1 MKRLLPVLLLVAGL
15 LPLASPTAAADVV
28 ANGSLAPGQSL
39 YVPVDPVRLL
49 DTRSGLGAAGG
60 AVGAAGVRDLQ
71 VVDGVRVP
79 ADATAVVLNV
89 TATAATAATTHVR
102 VYPTPAGDAAPPT
115 VSSLNLS
122 VGATVAN
129 LVTVKVGAGGRVR
142 LRNAL
147 GSTQLIADLAGY
159 YRGSG
164 SGSSLVAGAPSRI
177 LDTRVNGGP
186 LRAGEVRRLQVVGT
200 AGVPAGATA
209 VVLNVTG
216 VGATARTDVRVW
228 PTRAGA
234 PPLVSNLNP
243 APGRTTAASVVV
255 PVGADGSISLRNH
268 AGRVDLVVDLLGRYT
283 PGAASS
289 VFAPVEPVR
298 LLDTRAAGEA
308 LGPGGVRDL
317 VVAGAG
323 PVPAPGTAVL
333 LNVTAVEPTA
343 ASTDVRVF
351 PALADGRLPG
361 TSNLNAVRG
370 QTVANTVLATV
381 GRDGRVRL
389 RNAAGAVHLVV
400 DLAGWYG
407 PSGGGWDISWP
418 QCTAAGS
425 TASRLPLGGAFAVV
439 GLTRGRPLTSN
450 ECLAAQWAWAETLPG
465 EPAVYVN
472 VNAPGART
480 TPDGQRWA
488 SLCGTGQASSAC
500 GRAYGVELARYALS
514 RMPLVSRHGG
524 RPMVWMDV
532 EGPYTNGPFWQTGY
546 AGAVAVNRAV
556 LAGAVDT
563 LRAAGHR
570 VGIYTDRGSSSAN
583 DWRDIMGD
591 YRLTQTQNWVFR
603 APTADA
609 HALCA
614 PVHSATGGPVV
625 MVQVQPEQSGEAYD
639 VNHLC

>member
-49 DTRSGLGAAGG
+49 DTRSGLRAAGG

-298 LLDTRAAGEA
+298 LLDTRADGEA

-317 VVAGAG
+317 VVAGA
-323 PVPAPGTAVL
+323 VRCRRRARRCS
-333 LNVTAVEPTA
+333 
-343 ASTDVRVF
+343 ST
-351 PALADGRLPG
+351 
-361 TSNLNAVRG
+361 
-370 QTVANTVLATV
+370 
-381 GRDGRVRL
+381 
-389 RNAAGAVHLVV
+389 
-400 DLAGWYG
+400 
-407 PSGGGWDISWP
+407 
-418 QCTAAGS
+418 
-425 TASRLPLGGAFAVV
+425 
-439 GLTRGRPLTSN
+439 
-450 ECLAAQWAWAETLPG
+450 
-465 EPAVYVN
+465 
-472 VNAPGART
+472 
-480 TPDGQRWA
+480 
-488 SLCGTGQASSAC
+488 
-500 GRAYGVELARYALS
+500 
-514 RMPLVSRHGG
+514 
-524 RPMVWMDV
+524 
-532 EGPYTNGPFWQTGY
+532 
-546 AGAVAVNRAV
+546 
-556 LAGAVDT
+556 
-563 LRAAGHR
+563 
-570 VGIYTDRGSSSAN
+570 
-583 DWRDIMGD
+583 
-591 YRLTQTQNWVFR
+591 
-603 APTADA
+603 
-609 HALCA
+609 
-614 PVHSATGGPVV
+614 
-625 MVQVQPEQSGEAYD
+625 
-639 VNHLC
+639 